1 MYFFTVL
8 TYPGGCPQ
16 SVTDLALR
24 YCENKFSKYIIV
36 TELGKSGRN
45 LHVNIVYEIDDA
57 LAKHWSGNSR
67 KNWIKCYFG
76 LPTPTNSCAIVT
88 QRSNTPENVV
98 GGYLQKEAN
107 FTIVSNK
114 GFDLDSCIAK
124 AKSNLAKVV
133 PKITLKNAHRF
144 FNDTHIAMMYPKPLT
159 EEAFYLL
166 SQMIF
171 IWVTMISFL
180 LCLNFIR
187 YILLMMLHIREVNF
201 KQL

>member
-1 MYFFTVL
+1 VKISSLNTL
-8 TYPGGCPQ
+8 
-16 SVTDLALR
+16 SLR
-24 YCENKFSKYIIV
+24 
-36 TELGKSGRN
+36 ELGKSGRN

-98 GGYLQKEAN
+98 GGYLQKRLI

-133 PKITLKNAHRF
+133 LRLLLKMLIDFSMIHTL
-144 FNDTHIAMMYPKPLT
+144 L
-159 EEAFYLL
+159 
-166 SQMIF
+166 
-171 IWVTMISFL
+171 
-180 LCLNFIR
+180 
-187 YILLMMLHIREVNF
+187 
-201 KQL
+201 

>member
-1 MYFFTVL
+1 L
-8 TYPGGCPQ
+8 TYLAVVQ

-57 LAKHWSGNSR
+57 LANIGLVILVRIGSNVILAFLHYQLVR
-67 KNWIKCYFG
+67 YCY
-76 LPTPTNSCAIVT
+76 

-133 PKITLKNAHRF
+133 LR
-144 FNDTHIAMMYPKPLT
+144 
-159 EEAFYLL
+159 L
-166 SQMIF
+166 S
-171 IWVTMISFL
+171 
-180 LCLNFIR
+180 
-187 YILLMMLHIREVNF
+187 
-201 KQL
+201 

>member
-1 MYFFTVL
+1 L

-67 KNWIKCYFG
+67 KNWIKCLFWPSYTYQ
-76 LPTPTNSCAIVT
+76 LVRYCT

-98 GGYLQKEAN
+98 GVIYKKRL
-107 FTIVSNK
+107 
-114 GFDLDSCIAK
+114 
-124 AKSNLAKVV
+124 
-133 PKITLKNAHRF
+133 
-144 FNDTHIAMMYPKPLT
+144 
-159 EEAFYLL
+159 
-166 SQMIF
+166 
-171 IWVTMISFL
+171 
-180 LCLNFIR
+180 
-187 YILLMMLHIREVNF
+187 ILL
-201 KQL
+201 

>member
-67 KNWIKCYFG
+67 KNWIKCYFAFLH
-76 LPTPTNSCAIVT
+76 LPTRALC
-88 QRSNTPENVV
+88 
-98 GGYLQKEAN
+98 
-107 FTIVSNK
+107 
-114 GFDLDSCIAK
+114 
-124 AKSNLAKVV
+124 
-133 PKITLKNAHRF
+133 
-144 FNDTHIAMMYPKPLT
+144 
-159 EEAFYLL
+159 LL
-166 SQMIF
+166 SA
-171 IWVTMISFL
+171 L
-180 LCLNFIR
+180 
-187 YILLMMLHIREVNF
+187 ILLKM
-201 KQL
+201 

>member
-1 MYFFTVL
+1 LST
-8 TYPGGCPQ
+8 

-57 LAKHWSGNSR
+57 LANIGLVILVRIGSNVILAFLH
-67 KNWIKCYFG
+67 
-76 LPTPTNSCAIVT
+76 LPTRALLLL

-144 FNDTHIAMMYPKPLT
+144 F
-159 EEAFYLL
+159 
-166 SQMIF
+166 Q
-171 IWVTMISFL
+171 
-180 LCLNFIR
+180 
-187 YILLMMLHIREVNF
+187 
-201 KQL
+201 

>member
-98 GGYLQKEAN
+98 GVIYKRG
-107 FTIVSNK
+107 
-114 GFDLDSCIAK
+114 
-124 AKSNLAKVV
+124 
-133 PKITLKNAHRF
+133 
-144 FNDTHIAMMYPKPLT
+144 
-159 EEAFYLL
+159 
-166 SQMIF
+166 
-171 IWVTMISFL
+171 
-180 LCLNFIR
+180 
-187 YILLMMLHIREVNF
+187 
-201 KQL
+201 